1 MSDAGPVEQW
11 VEGARAGDRVA
22 LAKLLTTLHPQLR
35 ARAAARMSEALRAR
49 SSPEDIL
56 QEVYLEVARG
66 VRGFEPRGPGALAA
80 WVRTI
85 LDHKL
90 IDAQR
95 ALFRQ
100 VRDVERELP
109 LDVARGSSFE
119 FLLDVV
125 YSESGTPSR
134 VVRRQ
139 EALAALLACLPELSE
154 DQQQA
159 IRGRFLEGLS
169 VREVAARLNKT
180 EDAIVA
186 LCQRGLASLRV
197 AMDRRGEF
205 THGG

>member
-1 MSDAGPVEQW
+1 MSDAGPAEQW

-35 ARAAARMSEALRAR
+35 ARAAARMSAALRAR

-56 QEVYLEVARG
+56 QEVYLEVAHG
-66 VRGFEPRGPGALAA
+66 VRGFEPRGRGAFAA
-80 WVRTI
+80 WVQTI

-90 IDAQR
+90 IDAHR

-100 VRDVERELP
+100 ARDVGRELP
-109 LDVARGSSFE
+109 LDAAPGSSFE
-119 FLLDVV
+119 LLLDVV

-159 IRGRFLEGLS
+159 IRGRFLEGRS

-180 EDAIVA
+180 EDAVVA

>member
-35 ARAAARMSEALRAR
+35 ARAAARMSTALRAR

-56 QEVYLEVARG
+56 QEVYLEVARS
-66 VRGFEPRGPGALAA
+66 VRGFEPRGPGAFAA
-80 WVRTI
+80 WVQTI

-90 IDAQR
+90 IDAHR

-100 VRDVERELP
+100 ARDVERELP
-109 LDVARGSSFE
+109 LDAARGSSFE

-180 EDAIVA
+180 EDAVVA